1 VVLCSVYRPPNST
14 LQYLEEVTANLNTI
28 IVNNPDTPIW
38 IAGDFNLPNIKW
50 SNGTI
55 SGYNYPRAFGEL
67 LLDFSNDHGLTQMVD
82 TPTRGNNILDLFF
95 TNRPSLVESCNTLP
109 GISDH
114 EIVNVSSLILAPIHT
129 PQERK
134 IFQWDKA
141 DLNHITE
148 IILDFSSTFLH
159 QFNLETPI
167 NTLWNEFKSLCDTC
181 LATVPFKFSS
191 TKFCPPWLTR
201 QIKRLSRQKH

>member
-1 VVLCSVYRPPNST
+1 MINFQSILAKKAEFSLFTNEQQPDIIFGTETWLLPEIKSTEFFPPDYSVIRHDRKDGYGGVLLGFRNGLNIIEYPLTTDCDIISCKLVLSNNQSVVLCSVYRPPNST

-67 LLDFSNDHGLTQMVD
+67 LLDFSNDHGLIQMVD

-95 TNRPSLVESCNTLP
+95 Y
-109 GISDH
+109 
-114 EIVNVSSLILAPIHT
+114 
-129 PQERK
+129 
-134 IFQWDKA
+134 
-141 DLNHITE
+141 
-148 IILDFSSTFLH
+148 
-159 QFNLETPI
+159 
-167 NTLWNEFKSLCDTC
+167 
-181 LATVPFKFSS
+181 
-191 TKFCPPWLTR
+191 
-201 QIKRLSRQKH
+201 